1 MLQKLQQDGV
11 KSTKLTSSS
20 ANLRSDMKKHWKQ
33 QKRQDNIDDMRKKV
47 AESLTPLQRLEQE
60 WVALQD
66 DIEQKKKML
75 HDKEEEIR
83 KLAEEAKALA
93 LKAERSSTQQ

>member
-1 MLQKLQQDGV
+1 
-11 KSTKLTSSS
+11 
-20 ANLRSDMKKHWKQ
+20 MKKHWKQ